1 MSSIQELLLK
11 KLLKKTRKQIIQV
24 GKAEAKVL
32 FVVCYYVILGVFGLI
47 TLTYFEATNPSN
59 LVAVGEYFKCHFTG
73 FHPGEVSHCGKR
85 PSVRLLPFN
94 ILSAVG
100 IVQLAFIPVVILVF
114 TVTCT
119 KSDCAKWKKIKLTT
133 CRHTPQK
140 N

>member
-1 MSSIQELLLK
+1 MLLK
-11 KLLKKTRKQIIQV
+11 KLSKNTRRKVIQI

-59 LVAVGEYFKCHFTG
+59 LVAIGEYFKCQMPG
-73 FHPGEVSHCGKR
+73 FHPSEGNVCGTR

-100 IVQLAFIPVVILVF
+100 IIQLGFIPVVILVF
-114 TVTCT
+114 TVTYT
-119 KSDCAKWKKIKLTT
+119 KPDCQKWKKLTS
-133 CRHTPQK
+133 RK